1 MKKLFAFISVLLVA
15 SMVFADV
22 TAKKL
27 PDGKIEATFFYG
39 NPRATEVLLA
49 GDFTNW
55 QNGALPMTKGEKG
68 FSLAVTLPADTEA
81 VTYKFI
87 SDGNWTTDLRA
98 PLFIDDGFGGKNSKA
113 EIADLIGGS
122 DDSAD
127 RAKIVYSTWTMLG
140 TQGQFATGKGDD
152 AYFDNMTIAAK
163 SYNKFGGTFI
173 PNAPFYIE
181 LALAE
186 NELESTR
193 WDAWALTDGGGL
205 TRTAPSWID
214 ENNKSEWWNGGLG
227 GGNGGEGSKKN
238 HYLYKQNNLSH
249 NGVAFDDGLK
259 DAFNGILTNL
269 PAYFGF
275 ATTNE
280 GGSAG
285 PGSNPFLGHLKF
297 GWNTPYV
304 NFLTGF
310 NYAKP
315 DTQKTILWT
324 TVDGGWD
331 AGYDHI
337 GGFNVFSLGE
347 KLTHVG
353 DATVNFTFAPNKSAD
368 RHGSKYGLWT
378 FANVSYDKFVAEVQY
393 NGYYLGDGLFYK
405 PFEQDIIFGAKNK
418 FGDNLTIAAQMAF
431 TLYDNYD
438 EAVAERDANY
448 NKDTD
453 YLSWA
458 NMRGYASSAI
468 AFADEG
474 SFDFIKHTAGEVKVS
489 YDSDI
494 LNISADYRY
503 RGAEQ
508 NLLFVTDHHKTGGKS
523 TQSDQLGK
531 INSQRI
537 TLDATV
543 KPTDA
548 LTINVVP
555 YFETVLS
562 TDDWKLYHDALA
574 GMSGSF
580 YCNRNRNAFHSE
592 DGKRFAISEK
602 VDFDMSD
609 IIGKSSAV
617 SLVSNQEF
625 VTEDEDKFAG
635 YDSKALMN
643 NFGVKFSLGDL
654 GDTLQGIDIYYGL
667 NNDND
672 YMMFNTLIGS
682 LNFKGNTRV
691 DAFVGIRSLTPEF
704 DDADLNHPVGFGVG
718 VSKQLKRAKKPTV
731 YAQFVYDMDPYNEF
745 GDGQDQLNL
754 SNYGA
759 GDHYVYA
766 GDGDTVKCDSV
777 YYYYGA
783 AAVRM
788 GIRWSF

>member
-122 DDSAD
+122 DDSTD
-127 RAKIVYSTWTMLG
+127 KAKIVYSTWTMLG

-152 AYFDNMTIAAK
+152 AYLDNVTLAAK

-186 NELESTR
+186 NELEGSKWR
-193 WDAWALTDGGGL
+193 KNEFLGRNPGL
-205 TRTAPSWID
+205 
-214 ENNKSEWWNGGLG
+214 NGGAKPWGDQPLG
-227 GGNGGEGSKKN
+227 NVNNDGTHDASKA
-238 HYLYKQNNLSH
+238 HYLYKQNNKGH
-249 NGVAFDDGLK
+249 DGVDFSDGIK
-259 DAFNGILTNL
+259 DAFNGILTN
-269 PAYFGF
+269 PVAYFADTNKDW
-275 ATTNE
+275 AT
-280 GGSAG
+280 
-285 PGSNPFLGHLKF
+285 NPFLGHLKF

-337 GGFNVFSLGE
+337 GGFSVFSLGE
-347 KLTHVG
+347 KLTHIG

-378 FANVSYDKFVAEVQY
+378 FANVSYEKFAAEVQY
-393 NGYYLGDGLFYK
+393 NGFYLGDGLFYK

-431 TLYDNYD
+431 TLYDNYE
-438 EAVAERDANY
+438 EAKAQANVADDNY
-448 NKDTD
+448 STD
-453 YLSWA
+453 WLAY
-458 NMRGYASSAI
+458 RGYACSVPG
-468 AFADEG
+468 FADKG
-474 SFDFIKHTAGEVKVS
+474 DFDFIKHTAGEVKVS
-489 YDSDI
+489 YTSDI
-494 LNISADYRY
+494 LDISADYRY
-503 RGAEQ
+503 RGAAQ
-508 NLLFVTDHHKTGGKS
+508 NLLFVTDHHSTGGKT
-523 TQSDQLGK
+523 TQTDQLGK
-531 INSQRI
+531 VNTQRI

-562 TDDWKLYHDALA
+562 TDDWKFYHDGLALTN
-574 GMSGSF
+574 GWGT
-580 YCNRNRNAFHSE
+580 NRNRNAFESE

-672 YMMFNTLIGS
+672 RMMFNTLIGS

-691 DAFVGIRSLTPEF
+691 DAFVGIRSFTPEVPDEGF
-704 DDADLNHPVGFGVG
+704 ALNHPVGFGVG
-718 VSKQLKRAKKPTV
+718 VSKQLKRAKKPII

-754 SNYGA
+754 ANYGPA
-759 GDHYVYA
+759 DHYVWA
-766 GDGDTVKCDSV
+766 GNGDTAKCDAV

>member
-55 QNGALPMTKGEKG
+55 QNGALPMEKGEKG

-152 AYFDNMTIAAK
+152 AYLDNVTLAAK

-173 PNAPFYIE
+173 PNAPFYID

-186 NELESTR
+186 NELEGTKWR
-193 WDAWALTDGGGL
+193 HPEFFGRNPGLNAGAKPWGDVPLGNVNNDGTHDA
-205 TRTAPSWID
+205 
-214 ENNKSEWWNGGLG
+214 
-227 GGNGGEGSKKN
+227 SKA
-238 HYLYKQNNLSH
+238 HYLYKQNNKGH
-249 NGVAFDDGLK
+249 DGVDFSDGIK
-259 DAFNGILTNL
+259 DAFNGILTN
-269 PAYFGF
+269 PVAYFADANKDW
-275 ATTNE
+275 AT
-280 GGSAG
+280 
-285 PGSNPFLGHLKF
+285 NPFLGHLKF

-337 GGFNVFSLGE
+337 GGFSVFSLGE
-347 KLTHVG
+347 KLTHIG

-378 FANVSYDKFVAEVQY
+378 FANVSYNKFAAEVQY
-393 NGYYLGDGLFYK
+393 NGFYLGDGLFYK

-418 FGDNLTIAAQMAF
+418 FGDNLTIAAQMAL
-431 TLYDNYD
+431 TLYDNYE
-438 EAVAERDANY
+438 EAKAQAGVSND
-448 NKDTD
+448 KPSTD
-453 YLSWA
+453 WLKY
-458 NMRGYASSAI
+458 RGYACSVPG
-468 AFADEG
+468 FADKG
-474 SFDFIKHTAGEVKVS
+474 DFNFIKHTAGEVKVS
-489 YDSDI
+489 YASDI

-508 NLLFVTDHHKTGGKS
+508 NLLFVTDHHKTGGKT
-523 TQSDQLGK
+523 TQTDQLGK
-531 INSQRI
+531 VNTQRI

-562 TDDWKLYHDALA
+562 TDDWKFYHDGLALTN
-574 GMSGSF
+574 GWGT
-580 YCNRNRNAFHSE
+580 NRNRNAFHSE

-609 IIGKSSAV
+609 IIGKSSSV

-625 VTEDEDKFAG
+625 VTEDEDKFLG
-635 YDSKALMN
+635 YDSKSLMN
-643 NFGVKFSLGDL
+643 NLGVKFSLGDL

-667 NNDND
+667 NNGND
-672 YMMFNTLIGS
+672 VMMFNTLIGS

-766 GDGDTVKCDSV
+766 GQGDTVKCDAV
-777 YYYYGA
+777 NYYYGA

>member
-49 GDFTNW
+49 GAFTNW
-55 QNGALPMTKGEKG
+55 QNGALPMEKGEKG

-122 DDSAD
+122 DDSTD
-127 RAKIVYSTWTMLG
+127 KAKIVYSTWTMLG

-152 AYFDNMTIAAK
+152 AYLDNVTLAAK

-186 NELESTR
+186 NELEGTKWRQNELLSR
-193 WDAWALTDGGGL
+193 NPGL
-205 TRTAPSWID
+205 
-214 ENNKSEWWNGGLG
+214 NGGVKPWGDQPLG
-227 GGNGGEGSKKN
+227 NVNNDGTHGASKA
-238 HYLYKQNNLSH
+238 HYLYKQNNKGH
-249 NGVAFDDGLK
+249 DGVDFSDGIK
-259 DAFNGILTNL
+259 DAFNGILTN
-269 PAYFGF
+269 PVAYFADTNTDW
-275 ATTNE
+275 AT
-280 GGSAG
+280 
-285 PGSNPFLGHLKF
+285 NPFLGHLKF

-337 GGFNVFSLGE
+337 GGFSVFSLGE
-347 KLTHVG
+347 KLTHIG

-378 FANVSYDKFVAEVQY
+378 FANVSYNKFAAEVQY
-393 NGYYLGDGLFYK
+393 NGFYLGDGLFYK

-418 FGDNLTIAAQMAF
+418 FGDNLTIAAQMAL
-431 TLYDNYD
+431 TLYDNYE
-438 EAVAERDANY
+438 EAKAQAGVLDDKPSTNWLAY
-448 NKDTD
+448 
-453 YLSWA
+453 
-458 NMRGYASSAI
+458 RGYACSVPG
-468 AFADEG
+468 FADKG
-474 SFDFIKHTAGEVKVS
+474 DFNFIKHTAGEVKVS
-489 YDSDI
+489 YASDI

-508 NLLFVTDHHKTGGKS
+508 NLLFVTDHHSTGGKT
-523 TQSDQLGK
+523 TQTDQLGK
-531 INSQRI
+531 VNTQRI

-562 TDDWKLYHDALA
+562 TDDWKFYHDGLALTNDW
-574 GMSGSF
+574 GT
-580 YCNRNRNAFHSE
+580 NRNRNAFHSE

-609 IIGKSSAV
+609 IIGKSSSV

-625 VTEDEDKFAG
+625 VTEDEDKFLG
-635 YDSKALMN
+635 YDSKSLMN
-643 NFGVKFSLGDL
+643 NLGVKFSLGDL

-667 NNDND
+667 NNGND
-672 YMMFNTLIGS
+672 VMMFNTLIGS

-691 DAFVGIRSLTPEF
+691 DAFVGIRSFTPEVSDKYEEYF
-704 DDADLNHPVGFGVG
+704 DLNHPIGFGIG
-718 VSKQLKRAKKPTV
+718 ISKQLKRAKKPTV

-754 SNYGA
+754 SNYGPA
-759 GDHYVYA
+759 DHYVWA
-766 GDGDTVKCDSV
+766 GNGDTAACDAV
-777 YYYYGA
+777 NYYYGA